1 MSGIGR
7 VAALGAVV
15 AAVVLVAIVLF
26 GGAGGGGYEVTAKFI
41 NAGQLVKGNPVQTG
55 GTAIGTVK
63 SIKITDDGQA
73 AIRFDIKEDYAPLRE
88 GTRAS
93 IRQFSQS
100 GIANRYIDLTLP
112 PNGSAKIP
120 DGGFIGAD
128 ATRTAVDLD
137 QLFNTLDPLTGKA
150 LQDFFKNQERQFRGA
165 GMAAG
170 DTFEYLNPG
179 LSTSS
184 ALFRELSKDQPQLER
199 FLVDSSKLVTALAE
213 RDEDLTNLISEVST
227 TTRALANQKGAL
239 ANSIERLPPF
249 MRRANTTFVNLR
261 TALDD
266 VDPLVEASEPA
277 ARALTPFLAQAR
289 GLAADAKPTIRDLR
303 LTVGRAGRNNDLVDF
318 VNSVPPLTDL
328 AVETRERNGDVRRGA
343 FREAVAAFTN
353 SAPLIAQGRPYTQDF
368 LGWFDDFSTTGAN
381 FDAYGPFARGL
392 ISFQE
397 FIPDPSNPT
406 QPLGPIKQGQFK
418 RCPGAAEE
426 PADDGSN
433 VFSDAERKVLACEES
448 DRATGNV
455 R

>member
-1 MSGIGR
+1 MSRIGR

-26 GGAGGGGYEVTAKFI
+26 GGAGGGYEVTAKFI

-227 TTRALANQKGAL
+227 TTRAGSVAGGGA
-239 ANSIERLPPF
+239 
-249 MRRANTTFVNLR
+249 
-261 TALDD
+261 
-266 VDPLVEASEPA
+266 
-277 ARALTPFLAQAR
+277 
-289 GLAADAKPTIRDLR
+289 
-303 LTVGRAGRNNDLVDF
+303 VGRV
-318 VNSVPPLTDL
+318 VP
-328 AVETRERNGDVRRGA
+328 RGA
-343 FREAVAAFTN
+343 GTARWAMGRTSVVRSRP
-353 SAPLIAQGRPYTQDF
+353 SA
-368 LGWFDDFSTTGAN
+368 GASHH
-381 FDAYGPFARGL
+381 L
-392 ISFQE
+392 
-397 FIPDPSNPT
+397 
-406 QPLGPIKQGQFK
+406 
-418 RCPGAAEE
+418 PGAA
-426 PADDGSN
+426 
-433 VFSDAERKVLACEES
+433 
-448 DRATGNV
+448 
-455 R
+455 